1 MTDSVTV
8 PFPPVVDLHSAHYLR
23 CRLLDIV
30 QSRPERLV
38 VDMSAVESL
47 DVTAGAVLV
56 GVRRRLG
63 HSGGTMQFI
72 NVSRSTRAMLRNVG
86 LHQLLAG

>member
-1 MTDSVTV
+1 MAYGMTDSVTV
-8 PFPPVVDLHSAHYLR
+8 PFPPIVDLRSAHYLR
-23 CRLLDIV
+23 CLLLDVV
-30 QSRPERLV
+30 QGRPERLI

-63 HSGGTMQFI
+63 H
-72 NVSRSTRAMLRNVG
+72 
-86 LHQLLAG
+86 